1 MKRALAILLLAIV
14 AGATL
19 ALLAPKEK
27 KTRLVRAKL
36 AGVKFVYDSAFARDD
51 ATAGGGLSDR
61 LAFLASFPSFGPPST
76 TGGQIIQ
83 ITLSPVEDVL
93 DPQDR
98 PAKLYARFLTAE
110 ALEGP
115 GGLVLREFEPDSPYQ
130 TEELLLAPPDG
141 RSFFARCPK
150 AQLGAPGEGCLSMF
164 RAGTIDVEL
173 RYPPSLLEHWE
184 TLYEGARG
192 VLGRMQPQ
200 PVRNLR

>member
-27 KTRLVRAKL
+27 KTRLVRAEL

-141 RSFFARCPK
+141 RSFFARCPN

-173 RYPPSLLEHWE
+173 RYPPSLLGHWE